1 MSKFSE
7 FPTKNEPI
15 VSNNEVKLFIGLLFK
30 FFVQHCDNI
39 YDFLMYN
46 EISEDVFVKFEKEYF
61 K

>member
-15 VSNNEVKLFIGLLFK
+15 LSDNEVKVFIVLLFK

-39 YDFLMYN
+39 HDFLMAN
-46 EISEDVFVKFEKEYF
+46 EITEDVFVEFEKEYL